1 MFARKN
7 VSALLKEEEIK
18 LGAKTGKEYIDR
30 VNQAQ
35 ANVWINGKQVT
46 GNISEHDAFKGVM
59 KSQAE
64 LYDLQHQP
72 GKREYMTYTSPSSG
86 SRVGTSFIQP
96 KTKEDLI
103 IRRRMMQEWAVYTG
117 GMMGRS
123 PDYINVGIMAY
134 GAAADMFGNQDE
146 RYKEN
151 MIRYY
156 EYCRENDLS
165 LTHTLIQPQVNR
177 GVSASK
183 LNDPYIAARI
193 KEKTDDGVVIKGAR
207 LLATQGGITDEIMVF
222 PSTLLKQG
230 EEENPYAYAFSIPNN
245 TPGLK
250 FICRES
256 FDYGRSSFDH
266 PLGSRFEE
274 MDTIVVFDDVVV
286 PWDRVFAL
294 GDVNICNQAYNES
307 NAVVHMTHQV
317 VSKNIAK
324 TEFVLGI
331 LELMAETI
339 NISQYQHIQEKIS
352 EVIIALET
360 LKAYVAASEANAKLD
375 QWGIMTPDFAPLNA
389 ARNYFPKIY
398 PRFTEIMQLMGASGL
413 MAIPTE
419 EDFQSE
425 LRPDL
430 DKYLQ
435 SANGDA
441 YNRVKLYRLA
451 WDVCMSAFGSRQTL
465 YERFFFGDPVR
476 MASALYNGYDK
487 QKYVDRVKEFL
498 ERSEELQ
505 KTKI

>member
-1 MFARKN
+1 M
-7 VSALLKEEEIK
+7 
-18 LGAKTGKEYIDR
+18 
-30 VNQAQ
+30 
-35 ANVWINGKQVT
+35 WINGKQVT

-177 GVSASK
+177 GVSASR

>member
-1 MFARKN
+1 M
-7 VSALLKEEEIK
+7 
-18 LGAKTGKEYIDR
+18 GAKTGKEYIER
-30 VNQAQ
+30 VNQAK
-35 ANVWINGKQVT
+35 ANVWINGKQVE
-46 GNISEHDAFKGVM
+46 GDISEHPAFKGVM

-72 GKREYMTYTSPSSG
+72 GKKEYMTYTSPSSG
-86 SRVGTSFIQP
+86 ERVGTSFIQP
-96 KTKEDLI
+96 RTKEELMM
-103 IRRRMMQEWAVYTG
+103 RRQMMQEWAVYTG

-134 GAAADMFGNQDE
+134 GAAADMFGKQDE
-146 RYKEN
+146 QYKQN

-156 EYCRENDLS
+156 EHCRENDLS

-193 KEKTDDGVVIKGAR
+193 KEKTDEGVVMKGAR

-256 FDYGRSSFDH
+256 FDYGKSSFDH

-317 VSKNIAK
+317 VSKNVAK

-339 NISQYQHIQEKIS
+339 NIGQYQHIQEKIS

-360 LKAYVAASEANAKLD
+360 LKAYVAASEANASIDK
-375 QWGIMTPDFAPLNA
+375 WGIMTPDFAPLNA

-451 WDVCMSAFGSRQTL
+451 WDVCMSSFGSRQTL

-476 MASALYNGYDK
+476 MAGALYSGYDK

-498 ERSEELQ
+498 DRSEELQ
-505 KTKI
+505 KAKI

>member
-1 MFARKN
+1 M
-7 VSALLKEEEIK
+7 
-18 LGAKTGKEYIDR
+18 GAKTGKEYIDR
-30 VNQAQ
+30 VDQAR
-35 ANVWINGKQVT
+35 ANVWINGKQVI
-46 GNISEHDAFKGVM
+46 GKISEHDAFKGVIQ
-59 KSQAE
+59 SQAE
-64 LYDLQHQP
+64 LYDLQHIRE
-72 GKREYMTYTSPSSG
+72 KREYMTYTSPSSG
-86 SRVGTSFIQP
+86 ERVGTSFIQP
-96 KTKEDLI
+96 KTKDDLV
-103 IRRRMMQEWAVYTG
+103 IRRKMMQEWAVYTG

-134 GAAADMFGNQDE
+134 GAAADMFGMQE
-146 RYKEN
+146 AQYKEN

-256 FDYGRSSFDH
+256 FDYGKSSFDH

-375 QWGIMTPDFAPLNA
+375 KWGIMTPDFAPLNA

-413 MAIPTE
+413 MAIPSE
-419 EDFQSE
+419 EDFQSD

-476 MASALYNGYDK
+476 MASALYSGYDK

-505 KTKI
+505 KTK

>member
-1 MFARKN
+1 M
-7 VSALLKEEEIK
+7 
-18 LGAKTGKEYIDR
+18 GAKTGKEYIDR

-46 GNISEHDAFKGVM
+46 GNISEHPAFKGVM
-59 KSQAE
+59 QSQAE
-64 LYDLQHQP
+64 LYDLQHKP

-86 SRVGTSFIQP
+86 ERVGTSFIQP
-96 KTKEDLI
+96 KTKEELVM
-103 IRRRMMQEWAVYTG
+103 RRQMMQEWAVYSG

-134 GAAADMFGNQDE
+134 GAAADMFGKQE
-146 RYKEN
+146 AQYKEN

-230 EEENPYAYAFSIPNN
+230 DEENPYAYAFSIPNN

-256 FDYGRSSFDH
+256 FDYGKSSFDH

-274 MDTIVVFDDVVV
+274 MDTIVVFDDVLV
-286 PWDRVFAL
+286 PWERVFAL

-317 VSKNIAK
+317 LCKNIAK

-360 LKAYVAASEANAKLD
+360 LKATVAASEANAKLD

-419 EDFQSE
+419 EDFRSE

-487 QKYVDRVKEFL
+487 QQYVDRVKEFL

-505 KTKI
+505 KANI

>member
-1 MFARKN
+1 M
-7 VSALLKEEEIK
+7 
-18 LGAKTGKEYIDR
+18 GAKTGKEYIER
-30 VNQAQ
+30 VNQAK
-35 ANVWINGKQVT
+35 ANVWINGKQVE
-46 GNISEHDAFKGVM
+46 GDISEHPAFKGVM

-72 GKREYMTYTSPSSG
+72 GKKEYMTYTSPSSG
-86 SRVGTSFIQP
+86 ERVGTSFIQP
-96 KTKEDLI
+96 RTKDELMM
-103 IRRRMMQEWAVYTG
+103 RRQMMQEWAVYTG

-134 GAAADMFGNQDE
+134 GAAADMFGKQDE
-146 RYKEN
+146 QYKQN

-156 EYCRENDLS
+156 EHCRENDLS

-193 KEKTDDGVVIKGAR
+193 KEKTDEGVVMKGAR

-256 FDYGRSSFDH
+256 FDYGKSSFDH

-317 VSKNIAK
+317 VSKNVAK

-339 NISQYQHIQEKIS
+339 NIGQYQHIQEKIS

-360 LKAYVAASEANAKLD
+360 LKAYVAASEANASIDK
-375 QWGIMTPDFAPLNA
+375 WGIMTPDFAPLNA

-451 WDVCMSAFGSRQTL
+451 WDVCMSSFGSRQTL

-476 MASALYNGYDK
+476 MAGALYSGYDK

-498 ERSEELQ
+498 DRSEELQ
-505 KTKI
+505 KAKI

>member
-1 MFARKN
+1 M
-7 VSALLKEEEIK
+7 
-18 LGAKTGKEYIDR
+18 
-30 VNQAQ
+30 
-35 ANVWINGKQVT
+35 WINGKQVT